1 MEKVLTFIKSN
12 KTVLAWVFV
21 TLLAGGLAALLSGSF
36 DIYETYN
43 KPPLA
48 PPAILFPIVWT
59 ILYVLTGIAAGRV
72 AVSNDLDKGN
82 ALKLYI
88 LQLAINVTWPVIFFR
103 FEAFKFA
110 CVWLALLIIVVFATY
125 KSFRAIDKTASLL
138 LLPYVAWLLFAFY
151 LNLGFVALNS

>member
-1 MEKVLTFIKSN
+1 MNKVSAFIKKN
-12 KTVLAWVFV
+12 KTVFAWVIV
-21 TLLAGGLAALLSGSF
+21 TLLAGGVAALLSGSF

-48 PPAILFPIVWT
+48 PPAILFPIAWT
-59 ILYVLTGIAAGRV
+59 VLYILMGVAAGRV
-72 AVSNDLDKGN
+72 AMSNDLDKGN

-88 LQLAINVTWPVIFFR
+88 LQLAINVIWPVIFFR

-110 CVWLALLIIVVFATY
+110 CVWLALLIILVIATY
-125 KSFRAIDKTASLL
+125 KSFHIIDKTASWL

>member
-1 MEKVLTFIKSN
+1 MNKVSAFIKKN
-12 KTVLAWVFV
+12 KTVFAWVTV
-21 TLLAGGLAALLSGSF
+21 TLLAGVVAALLSGSF
-36 DIYETYN
+36 EIYETYS

-59 ILYVLTGIAAGRV
+59 LLYILMGTAAGRV

-88 LQLAINVTWPVIFFR
+88 LQLAVNVIWPVIFFR

-110 CVWLALLIIVVFATY
+110 AVWLALLIILAIATY
-125 KSFRAIDKTASLL
+125 KIFRVIDKTASLL

>member
-1 MEKVLTFIKSN
+1 MGKISAFIKNN
-12 KTVLAWVFV
+12 KTVFAWAVV
-21 TLLAGGLAALLSGSF
+21 TLLAGGLAALLSGGF
-36 DIYETYN
+36 DIYKTYN

-48 PPAILFPIVWT
+48 PPAILFPIVWSLLY
-59 ILYVLTGIAAGRV
+59 ILMGVAAGRI
-72 AVSNDLDKGN
+72 AVSNDLDKGK

-88 LQLAINVTWPVIFFR
+88 LQLAINVIWPVIFFR
-103 FEAFKFA
+103 FEAFKLA

-125 KSFRAIDKTASLL
+125 KSFRAIDKTASWL

>member
-1 MEKVLTFIKSN
+1 MEKVLIFIKRN
-12 KTVLAWVFV
+12 KTVLAWVFL
-21 TLLAGGLAALLSGSF
+21 TLLSGGLSALFSGSF

-59 ILYVLTGIAAGRV
+59 ILYILMGVAAGRV
-72 AVSNDLDKGN
+72 AVSSDLDSDK

-88 LQLAINVTWPVIFFR
+88 LQLAINVIWPVIFFR

-110 CVWLALLIIVVFATY
+110 CVWLAFLIIVVFATY
-125 KSFRAIDKTASLL
+125 KSFRAIDKTASFL
-138 LLPYVAWLLFAFY
+138 LLPYIVWLLFAFY

>member
-1 MEKVLTFIKSN
+1 MEKISAFIKKN
-12 KTVLAWVFV
+12 KTVFAWITV
-21 TLLAGGLAALLSGSF
+21 TLLAGGLAALLGGSYN
-36 DIYETYN
+36 IYEVYN

-59 ILYVLTGIAAGRV
+59 LLYILMGTAAGRV
-72 AVSNDLDKGN
+72 AVSNDLDKEN

-88 LQLAINVTWPVIFFR
+88 LQLAVNVIWPVIFFR
-103 FEAFKFA
+103 FEAFKVA
-110 CVWLALLIIVVFATY
+110 AVWLALLIILVFATY

-138 LLPYVAWLLFAFY
+138 LLPYIVWLLFAFY